1 MTLKS
6 QVIPDKA
13 YIFAVEAAW
22 MSSKWD
28 ELASYTDK
36 YSTAPQQ
43 EVPFDLDVGRAIVAY
58 RNEKDDILKNAITNA
73 RVTIS
78 KSFAL
83 SNTVSFRQCRESL
96 FRLHILS
103 EVEMITSS
111 LRGSDAKLDGL
122 SVSLENRLKIIE
134 PSPKERQYL
143 LALRRALFSTHF
155 SR

>member
-1 MTLKS
+1 MALKS

-28 ELASYTDK
+28 ALASYADK
-36 YSTAPQQ
+36 YTTTPQQ
-43 EVPFDLDVGRAIVAY
+43 EVPFDLDIGRAIIAY
-58 RNEKDDILKNAITNA
+58 RNEKGDTIKSSITNA
-73 RVTIS
+73 RTTIS

-111 LRGSDAKLDGL
+111 LRGSDVKLDGL
-122 SVSLENRLKIIE
+122 NVSLENRLKIIE
-134 PSPKERQYL
+134 PSPRERQYL